1 MHIFRMVLMKQRQL
15 GKNGPN
21 ISPIGIGAMSFSNF
35 YGKTSEAESHAILDT
50 ALDEG
55 VTHIDT
61 ADIYGPL
68 ISEQVIGSYL
78 AKQGT
83 QKNDLFSIAT
93 KAGIARD
100 ADSGRRYFDNSAAY
114 LEARLDASLARL
126 GVDHVDLF
134 YVHRRDA
141 DTPIEEVVDILAGL
155 VKSGKTRSF
164 GFSEIAPSSLRR
176 AAAQHHVAAVQ
187 SEYSLSVRAP
197 ELGLTQATAALETA
211 LVAFSPVGRSLLTDR
226 PHNSGKVETMPFLKE
241 NPRFQEPNLTR
252 NIDLTQAF
260 RELAAD
266 LGTTAAGL
274 AIAWLLHRQD
284 NIIPIPGTRSP
295 DHLREHCAGARLA
308 LGADDLAAIDAI
320 LPVGWAHGDRYS
332 VGQWVGPERYC

>member
-1 MHIFRMVLMKQRQL
+1 MKQRRL
-15 GKNGPN
+15 GKHGPM

-35 YGKTSEAESHAILDT
+35 YGRTSEADSHAILNT

-68 ISEQVIGSYL
+68 TSEEVIGSFL
-78 AKQGT
+78 ARQGS
-83 QKNDLFSIAT
+83 QRNDMFSIAT

-100 ADSGRRYFDNSAAY
+100 ADTGKRYFDNSAAY
-114 LEARLDASLARL
+114 LESRLDASLIRL

-141 DTPIEEVVDILAGL
+141 DTPIEEVVDTLAAL

-164 GFSEIAPSSLRR
+164 GFSEIAPASLRR
-176 AAAQHHVAAVQ
+176 AASRHHVAAVQ

-197 ELGLTQATAALETA
+197 ELGLTQATAALDTA
-211 LVAFSPVGRSLLTDR
+211 LVAFSPVGRSLLTDT
-226 PHNSGKVETMPFLKE
+226 PHDAAKAATMPFLKE
-241 NPRFQEPNLTR
+241 NPRFQEPNLSENFR
-252 NIDLTQAF
+252 LTAAF
-260 RELAAD
+260 RDLAAD
-266 LGTTAAGL
+266 LGTSAAGL
-274 AIAWLLHRQD
+274 SIAWLLHQQD
-284 NIIPIPGTRSP
+284 NVIPIPGTRSP
-295 DHLREHCAGARLA
+295 AHLRELCAGARLA
-308 LGADDLAAIDAI
+308 LGESDLAAIDAV

-332 VGQWVGPERYC
+332 AGQWVGPERYC